1 MFSLPFGASSS
12 VFAFT
17 RLALGLNRAGCMIF
31 KFLWSN
37 YLDDYAVFS
46 NSALQKACET
56 TVNAF
61 FHVLGIRTSRSD
73 EKCVSF
79 AEVFGCLGITFL
91 LHKTP
96 GELFIQNTSKR
107 CIELCKMVTDI
118 LLADSLS
125 FKESQSLRS
134 RLFFAEQ
141 HLFGRIG
148 MATLK
153 SLRVYESVNLLQ
165 PIPQH
170 LRSMLSAMRLRLAD
184 NQPRPV
190 PLLPRKT
197 WHVFTDGAQEDYTSI
212 GGILTDSY
220 GAPQS
225 FFCAML
231 PESVTRLWPQHHVLH
246 CELLPVLFALLAW
259 DSTLKNCNVFFHLD
273 SEAARHCLIK
283 ATCAQKQAQE
293 IMNAFMIFESQA
305 AITPWFSRLCS
316 KSNPTDAPSRL
327 DFSTNSTQCPQVVV
341 SDHALSELLHAV
353 HSSEPLAS

>member
-12 VFAFT
+12 VFAFA
-17 RLALGLNRAGCMIF
+17 RLALGLSRAGCMIF

-79 AEVFGCLGITFL
+79 AEVFDCLGIT
-91 LHKTP
+91 
-96 GELFIQNTSKR
+96 SKR
-107 CIELCKMVTDI
+107 CAELCKMIADI
-118 LLADSLS
+118 LSADSLS

-148 MATLK
+148 MVTRK
-153 SLRVYESVNLLQ
+153 SLCVYESVNLLR

-170 LRSMLSAMRLRLAD
+170 FRSMLSAMRLRLAD

-197 WHVFTDGAQEDYTSI
+197 WHVFTDGAQEDSI
-212 GGILTDSY
+212 HWWHPHGF
-220 GAPQS
+220 PW
-225 FFCAML
+225 C
-231 PESVTRLWPQHHVLH
+231 
-246 CELLPVLFALLAW
+246 
-259 DSTLKNCNVFFHLD
+259 
-273 SEAARHCLIK
+273 
-283 ATCAQKQAQE
+283 
-293 IMNAFMIFESQA
+293 A
-305 AITPWFSRLCS
+305 AIFLWRL
-316 KSNPTDAPSRL
+316 APR
-327 DFSTNSTQCPQVVV
+327 THYT
-341 SDHALSELLHAV
+341 
-353 HSSEPLAS
+353 PLAPAPCSSL